1 MACFY
6 PCLSCGVRIFTPF
19 SLLGSCEKRHRWKGK
34 KGHPHLLKKQNDV
47 VLLNHEKESENLQK
61 THRTESVWC
70 PFCQISCGGKGDP
83 MIYIRFQLGQVSL
96 SVDSERILLGF
107 RTETTCHGFHQ
118 NTPVWGRMATLK
130 GSLPIDPQSN
140 HARTIN

>member
-70 PFCQISCGGKGDP
+70 PFAK
-83 MIYIRFQLGQVSL
+83 F
-96 SVDSERILLGF
+96 
-107 RTETTCHGFHQ
+107 
-118 NTPVWGRMATLK
+118 PVEGRAI
-130 GSLPIDPQSN
+130 P
-140 HARTIN
+140 

>member
-47 VLLNHEKESENLQK
+47 VLLNHEKESENCKRHTEQK
-61 THRTESVWC
+61 VSGVLLPNFLWREGRSHDIHTLSAGASLVV
-70 PFCQISCGGKGDP
+70 S
-83 MIYIRFQLGQVSL
+83 GQ
-96 SVDSERILLGF
+96 
-107 RTETTCHGFHQ
+107 
-118 NTPVWGRMATLK
+118 
-130 GSLPIDPQSN
+130 
-140 HARTIN
+140 